1 MRDARAVGGR
11 ARDEVAA
18 KGDAERGGAGYPE
31 VIQDRV
37 RWVLPLG
44 LEGHARCRRVPLA
57 GTVEGDDVEG
67 AGREVG
73 REVDDFLRVPV
84 EAVHHDER
92 GRGARR
98 CLRSVRRVR
107 LPPHRGELPAAIG
120 DRVPGEREASV
131 GLVES
136 A

>member
-1 MRDARAVGGR
+1 MSKAITCAL
-11 ARDEVAA
+11 
-18 KGDAERGGAGYPE
+18 DAEVVHHRLR
-31 VIQDRV
+31 RV
-37 RWVLPLG
+37 FPLG
-44 LEGHARCRRVPLA
+44 LERHTSQHRVPLT

-67 AGREVG
+67 TGREVG
-73 REVDDFLRVPV
+73 CEVDDFLRVPV

-98 CLRSVRRVR
+98 GLRAVRCVC

-131 GLVES
+131 SLVER